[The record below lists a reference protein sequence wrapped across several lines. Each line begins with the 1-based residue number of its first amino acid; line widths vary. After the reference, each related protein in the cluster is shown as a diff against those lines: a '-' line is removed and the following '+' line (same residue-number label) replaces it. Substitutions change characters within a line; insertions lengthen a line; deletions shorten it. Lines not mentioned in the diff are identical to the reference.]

1 MSARYRGRSVFCR
14 YFSRSERL
22 LTILSRPRRD
32 AWSFLFA
39 RMCSVRLLIR
49 SVRSATCTS
58 GEPLSLSARRWVA
71 MIWVLRSFVI
81 DMVASAHP
89 NRCIDSCLVV
99 QTVTIGLSVR
109 YPSILGMWPATG
121 KGRARKDTRHET
133 RDTRETPSFL
143 VSRVSCLV
151 SKEASL
157 AAAGCP
163 PPGPLELPDGVLL
176 LGHLDRA
183 GAQVPHLPDC
193 LGRGQPLVDEVG
205 SQDGPRTPL
214 AG

>member
-49 SVRSATCTS
+49 SVRIATWTS
-58 GEPLSLSARRWVA
+58 GEPLSLSARRCVA
-71 MIWVLRSFVI
+71 MSSVLRSFVI

-99 QTVTIGLSVR
+99 QTMTIGLSVR
-109 YPSILGMWPATG
+109 YRGIVGTRAPHG
-121 KGRARKDTRHET
+121 KGGGRKDPRHSKGRHET
-133 RDTRETPSFL
+133 RDTREVP
-143 VSRVSCLV
+143 VSC
-151 SKEASL
+151 
-157 AAAGCP
+157 
-163 PPGPLELPDGVLL
+163 
-176 LGHLDRA
+176 
-183 GAQVPHLPDC
+183 
-193 LGRGQPLVDEVG
+193 
-205 SQDGPRTPL
+205 
-214 AG
+214 